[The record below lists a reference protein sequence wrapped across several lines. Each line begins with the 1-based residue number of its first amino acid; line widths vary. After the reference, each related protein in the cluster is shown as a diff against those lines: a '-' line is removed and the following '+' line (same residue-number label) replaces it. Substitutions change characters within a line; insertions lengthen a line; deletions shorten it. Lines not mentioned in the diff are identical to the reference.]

1 VRILRHEQVVVESYG
16 HHQEEAIM
24 AANSEHRRYIIMPK
38 QGFRNPALAAET
50 FQPAGRAV
58 TLTARAAAAGLGGPQ
73 MQVLDSIHVDGP
85 KLVSMEPEAELS
97 LRLSSPDVKIVPE
110 VFYHRQWQ
118 RFRVHKRVAA
128 RAAKAKPPATGTVK
142 AKSAKVAAARG
153 ARATGALQITV
164 TDATSGNPL
173 EGAHVVAFT
182 DFASRAGADGKTGAD
197 GRLVLDG
204 LTPSSKLDRFYL
216 YAPTGFWGHFA
227 AGTTGAKQSTIA
239 LDKIDIMQ
247 AGLLLPQF
255 CAGLAATT
263 GAGVTIAIVDTGV
276 DATHPDLQ
284 NVIGGLN
291 CVGDE
296 VRDDPDAAKNWRP
309 ALVDGEHGTHV
320 AGIAAGRGA
329 TSGFRGVAPGA
340 NLRAYRVFPD
350 VGGGASNFDIAK
362 GIDAAVA
369 DKCDIINLSLGGPAK
384 DDLTQAS
391 IDRALAA
398 GIVVIVAAGND
409 NRSPVSFP
417 GALSESVAVSAMGRM
432 GTFPDESIGSSDIAT
447 PHGGPGGKDFVAD
460 FSNIGPEID
469 VTGPGVEIVSTLPGG
484 GYGSMS
490 GTSMASPA
498 VAGFTAHLLSTTL
511 AVQQMQGTDRSR
523 ALKDLLYSK
532 CKPEGFGRE
541 FEGFGLPQP

>member
-1 VRILRHEQVVVESYG
+1 
-16 HHQEEAIM
+16 M
-24 AANSEHRRYIIMPK
+24 AADSEHRRYIIMAK
-38 QGFRNPALAAET
+38 HGFRHQALAADA
-50 FQPAGRAV
+50 FRLAGRAV
-58 TLTARAAAAGLGGPQ
+58 TLTARAATASLGKPQ
-73 MQVLDSIHVDGP
+73 MEVLDSIHDDGP
-85 KLVSMEPEAELS
+85 KLVSMPPEAELS
-97 LRLSSPDVKIVPE
+97 LRLSEPDVKIVPE

-118 RFRVHKRVAA
+118 RFRVHKR
-128 RAAKAKPPATGTVK
+128 AAKAAARPAATAKGKVK
-142 AKSAKVAAARG
+142 ATVAAAQG
-153 ARATGALQITV
+153 ATATGALQITV
-164 TDATSGNPL
+164 TDATSGKPVQ
-173 EGAHVVAFT
+173 GAHIVAFT
-182 DFASRAGADGKTGAD
+182 DFASRAGAEGNTGAN
-197 GRLVLDG
+197 GRVVLNG
-204 LTPSSKLDRFYL
+204 LTPGSKLDRLYL
-216 YAPTGFWGHFA
+216 YAPAGYWGHFA
-227 AGTTGAKQSTIA
+227 ASTTGTKQSAIK
-239 LDKIDIMQ
+239 LDKIDIAR

-255 CAGLAATT
+255 CAGIPPTT

-284 NVIGGLN
+284 NVLGGLN
-291 CVGDE
+291 CVSDE
-296 VRDDPDAAKNWRP
+296 VRGDPDAAKNWRP

-329 TSGFRGVAPGA
+329 TSGFRGVAPAA

-384 DDLTQAS
+384 DDLTQAA

-398 GIVVIVAAGND
+398 GVVVVVAAGND

-417 GALSESVAVSAMGRM
+417 GALPESVAVSAMGRL
-432 GTFPDESIGSSDIAT
+432 GSFPDGSIGASDIDT
-447 PHGGPGGKDFVAD
+447 PNGGANGQDFVAD
-460 FSNIGPEID
+460 FSNIGTEVD

-484 GYGSMS
+484 GYGSMN

-498 VAGFTAHLLSTTL
+498 VAGFAAHLLSTTP
-511 AVQQMQGTDRSR
+511 AIQQTQGSDRSR